1 MVDGRNKITHSR
13 THGCLHLIDL
23 AGETPWPGLPALA

>member
-23 AGETPWPGLPALA
+23 AGEAPWPGLACPP